1 MSFAKEKAKVST
13 KIGTEKG
20 VEQYTHL
27 WIACAQHVDV
37 KLPRIRGGVVKYE
50 LSLCRK

>member
-1 MSFAKEKAKVST
+1 MADLSRREAAQAHESENYEFRKGKVKVSA

-27 WIACAQHVDV
+27 
-37 KLPRIRGGVVKYE
+37 
-50 LSLCRK
+50 